1 VLLLA
6 ALGAWPARAEQVD
19 PGDARR
25 AAGPADAGARA
36 VAASGDLEPS
46 PLALAPPLAGEEMRP
61 MLARPR
67 RSYGV
72 PAVESLALQAV
83 MMAWN
88 RWVGDASWSGVTPD
102 SIGRNVRGGWSLDTD
117 RFWVNQFG
125 HPYSG
130 TWSFTAARSAGLGF
144 WASAPYAFAA
154 SALWEYA
161 GETERPAIN
170 DQITTPVA
178 GAVLGE
184 ILWRLSGLVLA
195 GGDGSGHAALASLL
209 SPMGAVNGSLL
220 GTRPPRPGPS
230 ELVAWAGAL
239 SFTPSEHERI
249 GAGETAPELGLH
261 VVYGPPGD
269 PRTEF
274 EHPFDHFDLV
284 AAYAARPDPIAT
296 LHARGLLAALPY
308 EGERTRGLWGLYL
321 SFDLATPR
329 QYRISSS
336 ALGVGTSGRYAV
348 TPGIAVDA
356 TAVASGIFLGA
367 AGVVPAAPDGAGR
380 DYRFGP
386 GAQAV
391 FEAQVLAGDRAT
403 VGCSVRHWILLGAGE
418 ARGTEEHVAHLGAS
432 GLVRLWG
439 RHALGVEATFTSHT
453 TAEAGGPGVE
463 EHGRIIRAYYALVG
477 SGWTTSVGPPHH
489 EVERAVATR

>member
-1 VLLLA
+1 
-6 ALGAWPARAEQVD
+6 
-19 PGDARR
+19 
-25 AAGPADAGARA
+25 
-36 VAASGDLEPS
+36 
-46 PLALAPPLAGEEMRP
+46 
-61 MLARPR
+61 
-67 RSYGV
+67 
-72 PAVESLALQAV
+72 

-88 RWVGDASWSGVTPD
+88 RWAGDASWARVTPG
-102 SIGRNVRGGWSLDTD
+102 SIERNVRRGWALDTD
-117 RFWVNQFG
+117 RLWINQFG
-125 HPYSG
+125 HPYQG
-130 TWSFTAARSAGLGF
+130 TFSFGAARSSGLGF
-144 WASAPYAFAA
+144 WAAAPYAFVA

-161 GETERPAIN
+161 GEIERPQLN

-195 GGDGSGHAALASLL
+195 GGDGAAHAAAASLL
-209 SPMGAVNGSLL
+209 SPMAAVNGPLL
-220 GTRPPRPGPS
+220 GTRPPSPPPS

-239 SFTPSEHERI
+239 SFTPREHERI
-249 GAGETAPELGLH
+249 GAGVTAPELGLH

-274 EHPFDHFDLV
+274 EHPFDHFDVV
-284 AAYAARPDPIAT
+284 AAYAAQPDPIAT
-296 LHARGLLAALPY
+296 LYARGLVAALTY

-348 TPGIAVDA
+348 APGVAVDA
-356 TAVASGIFLGA
+356 TAVVSGIFLGA

-391 FEAQVLAGDRAT
+391 FEAQLLAGDRAAL
-403 VGCSVRHWILLGAGE
+403 GCSVRHWFLLGAGD
-418 ARGTEEHVAHLGAS
+418 ARGTQEHVAYLGAS
-432 GLVRLWG
+432 GLVRFFG
-439 RHALGVEATFTSHT
+439 RHALGVEATFTTHA
-453 TAEAGGPGVE
+453 TAEADRSGVE
-463 EHGRIIRAYYALVG
+463 EHGRILRAYYALVG
-477 SGWTTSVGPPHH
+477 SGWTTSVGARRQETGP
-489 EVERAVATR
+489 AVAAR